1 MHQKCTWFV
10 FIECKRFEL
19 LLSSA
24 LDKLSFVAM
33 ARDHVDFKEAEDHFK
48 CG

>member
-1 MHQKCTWFV
+1 MHHKCTWFV

-33 ARDHVDFKEAEDHFK
+33 ARDHFDFKEAEAYIK
-48 CG
+48 NG